1 MLRDIVK
8 KIEDLKRK
16 LYAEIDVTGL
26 NSNKTK
32 VLSEEIDNEINK
44 YYNVQTEMYKNYI
57 KSIFHLK
64 KITQAFGDFPTT
76 REWNKYAKENM
87 LLSNVTIEYISGL
100 NWNKLR
106 KKIKA
111 EIK

>member
-8 KIEDLKRK
+8 KIEDLKKK
-16 LYAEIDVTGL
+16 LYTEIDVTGL

-44 YYNVQTEMYKNYI
+44 YYNVQTEMYKNYM
-57 KSIFHLK
+57 KSILHLK

-76 REWNKYAKENM
+76 REWKY
-87 LLSNVTIEYISGL
+87 VT
-100 NWNKLR
+100 K
-106 KKIKA
+106 
-111 EIK
+111 

>member
-8 KIEDLKRK
+8 KIEDLKKK
-16 LYAEIDVTGL
+16 LYTEIDVSGL
-26 NSNKTK
+26 NSNKTREI
-32 VLSEEIDNEINK
+32 SEEIDNEINK
-44 YYNVQTEMYKNYI
+44 YYNEQTEMYKNYI
-57 KSIFHLK
+57 KSILHLK
-64 KITQAFGDFPTT
+64 KITQVFGDFPTT